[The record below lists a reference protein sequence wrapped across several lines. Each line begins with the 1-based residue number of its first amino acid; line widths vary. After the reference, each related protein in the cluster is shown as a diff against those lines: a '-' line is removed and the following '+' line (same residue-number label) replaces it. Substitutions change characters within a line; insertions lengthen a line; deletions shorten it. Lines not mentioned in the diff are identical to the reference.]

1 MRGGILLDLFHNSS
15 LTQVVYVVDP
25 NPAAAGIVAAHS
37 MGVPTFSDPDSALAA
52 RPADFVFEM
61 TGRAD
66 VAELLAQK
74 LADTPTRLFTH
85 DMAAIVQ
92 RVIEEH
98 DRQAK
103 DEVVADILGIRSEI
117 TQSLKDMERL
127 VDAVREIAAEMIIL
141 ALNARIEAARA
152 GEHGRGFAVV
162 AQKMSDSVAS
172 VESMTAEMEKAS
184 ANIMAVSDKIETAL
198 KNLK

>member
-25 NPAAAGIVAAHS
+25 NPAAAGIMAARS
-37 MGVPTFSDPDSALAA
+37 MGVPTFSDPDSALTA

-61 TGRAD
+61 TGRQEVAD
-66 VAELLAQK
+66 LLAQK
-74 LADTPTRLFTH
+74 LADTSTRLFTH

-98 DRQAK
+98 DRHAK

-117 TQSLKDMERL
+117 TQSLKNMERL
-127 VDAVREIAAEMIIL
+127 VDAVREISAEMIIL

-162 AQKMSDSVAS
+162 ARKMSDSVAS

-184 ANIMAVSDKIETAL
+184 ANILAVSDKIETAL